1 VPAFLA
7 RTARA
12 AEAAG
17 DRRVLVVIQLDG
29 GNDGINTVVPFADEG
44 YAKHRAKLRLPLD
57 ALIKLDDETAL
68 HPAMKA
74 AAGLWEGRRLAIV
87 RGVGYPNPN
96 RSHDV
101 SMAIWHTARLDPEEH
116 AGYGW
121 LGRALDGAATV
132 ATAASQPNESRW
144 TTGAPA
150 AMLIGNQPP
159 PAALRGRRA
168 SSAALASLEEMTLT
182 NRPSAGGRPVGAVPD
197 ETASG
202 KVSPGS
208 VAPDDVADFIRRSTL
223 DAYATADRLSELA
236 GRDAGGGYPATGL
249 ARKLELVARLLKA
262 GFDTRVFYAAQAGYD
277 THSAQLATHSD
288 LLREFSGAVRAFLDD
303 LAAAQLAERVVV
315 FAFSEFG
322 RRVEENAS
330 LGTDHGTAGPV
341 FLAGPRVQAGFV
353 GEAPKLLDLDDGDL
367 RWSLDF
373 RRVYATVLDDWL
385 GLDAIATLGGR
396 FEKLPLFQS

>member
-1 VPAFLA
+1 
-7 RTARA
+7 
-12 AEAAG
+12 
-17 DRRVLVVIQLDG
+17 
-29 GNDGINTVVPFADEG
+29 
-44 YAKHRAKLRLPLD
+44 
-57 ALIKLDDETAL
+57 
-68 HPAMKA
+68 
-74 AAGLWEGRRLAIV
+74 
-87 RGVGYPNPN
+87 
-96 RSHDV
+96 
-101 SMAIWHTARLDPEEH
+101 MAIWHTARLDPEEH

-121 LGRALDGAATV
+121 LGRALDGAAPV
-132 ATAASQPNESRW
+132 AIDPGQRNEFRS

-182 NRPSAGGRPVGAVPD
+182 NPTAEGLPDSAVPD

-208 VAPDDVADFIRRSTL
+208 VAPDRAVPRSVRPGDDVADFIRRSTL
-223 DAYATADRLSELA
+223 DAYSTADRLSELA

-249 ARKLELVARLLKA
+249 ARKLELVARLLNA
-262 GFDTRVFYAAQAGYD
+262 GFETRVFYASQAGYD

-303 LAAAQLAERVVV
+303 LAVAELAERVVV
-315 FAFSEFG
+315 LAFSEFG

-341 FLAGPRVQAGFV
+341 FLAGPKVQAGFV

-385 GLDAIATLGGR
+385 GLDAEAALGGR
-396 FEKLPLFQS
+396 FEKLPLFQG